1 MMRLKPNTLT
11 NHMLRPNGLE
21 GGAFDQL
28 SAPARFLKKH
38 GHAFKAAFK
47 TKVISPRKPATL
59 AVWIQVAALLSV
71 AMCSVSIR
79 ELLLYSASVSP
90 AIANLIS
97 QTLLSPTLTDGVS
110 ANAVLIYLIVMQAII
125 AMQLSRWCEQA
136 QWWRYIHAAF
146 PLAIG
151 LMSQLHVPNGVYLA
165 GFVVTL
171 SLYWTAFRTQVPF
184 YPSRPAVW
192 QDVAKWIPES
202 KPIRMIDIG
211 SGLGDLVMHIA
222 KHRPKSQ
229 LLGIEIAPM
238 PWAISAIRAKWR
250 RSSAQFKLGDYRE
263 LDFSQYDVI
272 FAYLSPAAML
282 ALWEKAN
289 REMQTGSLLM
299 SYEFEIPGTTPSYTI
314 RNTPSSPVLYVW
326 AIQ

>member
-1 MMRLKPNTLT
+1 MSLKPTTLT
-11 NHMLRPNGLE
+11 HHMLRPKGL
-21 GGAFDQL
+21 GGDAFEL
-28 SAPARFLKKH
+28 LNAPNRWLKMQWR
-38 GHAFKAAFK
+38 AIKAAFK
-47 TKVISPRKPATL
+47 SKLISPRKPATL
-59 AVWIQVAALLSV
+59 AVWIQLAALLGV
-71 AMCSVSIR
+71 AMCSMALR

-90 AIANLIS
+90 AIANIIS
-97 QTLLSPTLTDGVS
+97 QALANGLSV
-110 ANAVLIYLIVMQAII
+110 NAVLIYVVMMQAII

-165 GFVVTL
+165 GFIVTL

-192 QDVAKWIPES
+192 QDVAKWIPED

-238 PWAISAIRAKWR
+238 PWAISALRAKWR

-289 REMQTGSLLM
+289 REMQAGSLLM